1 MSDQSMAPAVMELN
15 RLVRISE
22 AVHAVANKWEGS
34 TTYLTAVWLLSEAKC
49 DCEQC
54 KKRRTESG

>member
-1 MSDQSMAPAVMELN
+1 MHQGKLVSVNNMVLD
-15 RLVRISE
+15 RLIRISE
-22 AVHAVANKWEGS
+22 AVHADVNAGNKWLE
-34 TTYLTAVWLLSEAKC
+34 WLLGEAKC